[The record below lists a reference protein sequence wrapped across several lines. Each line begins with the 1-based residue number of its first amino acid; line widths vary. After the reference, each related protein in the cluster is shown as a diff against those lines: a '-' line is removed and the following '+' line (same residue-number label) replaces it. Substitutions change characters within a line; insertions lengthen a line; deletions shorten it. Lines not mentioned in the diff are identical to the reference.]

1 MDFVYSRW
9 PDADPAMDR
18 LKAQFVASLVAL
30 ATGVPQPE
38 IVASARARAPV
49 ARARQIAMYLAHTAF
64 AWPLSRVGLA
74 FGRDRTT
81 ASHACHL
88 IEDLRDDRVFDSIL
102 AELERCLRAAPE
114 PTRSAAATPLT
125 ARAA

>member
-1 MDFVYSRW
+1 MDVIYSRW

-38 IVASARARAPV
+38 IVASERARAPA

-102 AELERCLRAAPE
+102 GELERCLRAAPE
-114 PTRSAAATPLT
+114 PTRSAAAMPPS

>member
-1 MDFVYSRW
+1 MDFDYSRW
-9 PDADPAMDR
+9 PDADPAKDH

-30 ATGVPQPE
+30 ATGVPPPE
-38 IVASARARAPV
+38 IVASVRARAPA

-88 IEDLRDDRVFDSIL
+88 IEDLRDDRVFDTTLSD
-102 AELERCLRAAPE
+102 LERCLRAAPE
-114 PTRSAAATPLT
+114 PTRSAATSPS